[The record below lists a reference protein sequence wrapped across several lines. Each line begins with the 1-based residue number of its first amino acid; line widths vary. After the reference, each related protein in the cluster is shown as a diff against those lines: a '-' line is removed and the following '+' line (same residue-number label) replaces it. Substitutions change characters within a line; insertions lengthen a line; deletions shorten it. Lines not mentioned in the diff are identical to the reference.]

1 VPIPFASG
9 AKLHQRE
16 IPGDDHGH
24 DALLAGLQSEAH
36 RDRASQGLSATYP
49 LEVVIGEAS
58 ILRESSPNLIAANF
72 VGNEGIL
79 IRNFHAR
86 RFEGRNGKLP
96 VPIILNVAGTNAVKH
111 H

>member
-1 VPIPFASG
+1 MLPLKDNAPTRSF
-9 AKLHQRE
+9 
-16 IPGDDHGH
+16 PGVTVG
-24 DALLAGLQSEAH
+24 
-36 RDRASQGLSATYP
+36 
-49 LEVVIGEAS
+49 
-58 ILRESSPNLIAANF
+58 LIAANF